1 MVGLL
6 RLSRMEPR
14 YRCDRDASKAGRFSV
29 VAIFSELDDTTL
41 CNDKVRKYTIMCNTL
56 AKCVAHG
63 ASFVSC
69 LTCGSIMIFTRRPDR
84 DACII

>member
-14 YRCDRDASKAGRFSV
+14 YRCDRDAGKAGRFSV

-41 CNDKVRKYTIMCNTL
+41 CNDKVRKYTIS
-56 AKCVAHG
+56 VQH
-63 ASFVSC
+63 
-69 LTCGSIMIFTRRPDR
+69 TCEVRCTWRPLRFLLNLWPYYDLYPAPR
-84 DACII
+84 